1 MSKLIVCSECGE
13 IRPHAAH
20 GLCHVCYEKTR
31 IIVCSE
37 CGETKRRAA
46 RGVCHACYSR
56 IYRRDQGRVERVA
69 IRAERRRVLADQRA
83 KEAAER
89 ALRRCATCGR
99 LLILTRGVVHHRARF
114 CDSFCLYHHPSRRAS
129 RGSTRWFSTVK
140 TKLEARQAQAR
151 QVEGMR

>member
-1 MSKLIVCSECGE
+1 MLLMVCAMS
-13 IRPHAAH
+13 A
-20 GLCHVCYEKTR
+20 TR
-31 IIVCSE
+31 KPASLSALNA
-37 CGETKRRAA
+37 GKRSGVPLA
-46 RGVCHACYSR
+46 GVCHACYSR
-56 IYRRDQGRVERVA
+56 MYRRDQGRVERVA
-69 IRAERRRVLADQRA
+69 IRAERRRALADQRA

-140 TKLEARQAQAR
+140 TKLEARKAEAEQQI
-151 QVEGMR
+151 EGVR